1 MHEIRERVRHPN
13 PAENADTELVL
24 PFEQRQKS
32 RLRTRLENGEEVAIN
47 LPRGTVMRNGDL
59 LRTDD
64 GRTVRVLARP
74 ERVLQV
80 ECASAKEVTR
90 ASYHLGNRHVPLQ
103 IGDGWLRIAD
113 DHVLRQMLE
122 GLGATVTVLIAP
134 FEPEAGAYG
143 VGGPDGHGHGGV
155 IHDHADDEHPHG
167 R

>member
-1 MHEIRERVRHPN
+1 M
-13 PAENADTELVL
+13 ELVL

-32 RLRTRLENGEEVAIN
+32 RLRARLENGEEVAII

-64 GRTVRVLARP
+64 GRAVRVLAKP
-74 ERVLQV
+74 ERVLQA
-80 ECASAKEVTR
+80 ECPNARELVR

-103 IGDGWLRIAD
+103 VGEGWLRIAE

-122 GLGATVTVLIAP
+122 GLGARVTGLVAP

-143 VGGPDGHGHGGV
+143 AGGSDVPGHGHGGGGV
-155 IHDHADDEHPHG
+155 IHDHGHDHAHGQHAHDEHG

>member
-1 MHEIRERVRHPN
+1 MREIRERTQGLTEGAR
-13 PAENADTELVL
+13 ADVELVL

-32 RLRTRLENGEEVAIN
+32 RLRARLENGEEVAIV

-64 GRTVRVLARP
+64 GRTVRVVAKP

-80 ECASAKEVTR
+80 ECASAKELAR

-113 DHVLRQMLE
+113 DHVLRQMIE

-143 VGGPDGHGHGGV
+143 VGGPDGHGYGGV
-155 IHDHADDEHPHG
+155 IHDHAGDEPPHG
-167 R
+167 H